1 MSYYMTGD
9 FYKGRFRGDPGF
21 LSFLGK
27 GLGIVGGLIP
37 GVGGIISK
45 AGGALVKA
53 GTPASH
59 AVATPIVSGMKTG
72 ITAVGKVIGGH
83 PVLSAAGAAGAIG
96 AIGGVMAGEHGMVP
110 AGMKGYHLSKKTGK
124 MVKNRHMRVT
134 NPRALRRSLRRIG
147 GFSRLA
153 RKVIHITHP
162 RARGRAV
169 FRFKRRKRA
178 A

>member
-1 MSYYMTGD
+1 MAGD
-9 FYKGRFRGDPGF
+9 FYRGRGDPGF

-27 GLGIVGGLIP
+27 GLSVIGGAIP
-37 GVGGIISK
+37 GVGGLISK

-53 GTPASH
+53 GTPA
-59 AVATPIVSGMKTG
+59 ARATTG
-72 ITAVGKVIGGH
+72 IVPAMRAGITSVGKVVAGH
-83 PVLSAAGAAGAIG
+83 PVLSAAGAAGAVG
-96 AIGGVMAGEHGMVP
+96 ALGGVLAGERGMVP
-110 AGMKGYHLSKKTGK
+110 AGMKGFHLSKKTGK
-124 MVKNRHMRVT
+124 LVKNRHMRVT
-134 NPRALRRSLRRIG
+134 NPKALRRSLRRIH

-162 RARGRAV
+162 KARGRAV

>member
-1 MSYYMTGD
+1 MSYYRAGD
-9 FYKGRFRGDPGF
+9 FYSARFRGDPGF

-27 GLGIVGGLIP
+27 GLGVVGGLIP
-37 GVGGIISK
+37 GVGGLISK
-45 AGGALVKA
+45 AGSALVKA
-53 GTPASH
+53 GTPAAAGGAH
-59 AVATPIVSGMKTG
+59 AIVPAMKTG
-72 ITAVGKVIGGH
+72 ITAVGKVVAGH

-96 AIGGVMAGEHGMVP
+96 AVGGMMAGEHGMVP

-124 MVKNRHMRVT
+124 LVKNRHMRVT
-134 NPRALRRSLRRIG
+134 NPKALRRSLRRIG